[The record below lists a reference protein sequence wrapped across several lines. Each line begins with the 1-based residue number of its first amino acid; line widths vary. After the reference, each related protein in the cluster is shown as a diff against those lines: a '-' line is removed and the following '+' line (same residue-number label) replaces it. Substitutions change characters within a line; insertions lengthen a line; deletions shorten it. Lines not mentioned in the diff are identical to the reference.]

1 MDGHDAVR
9 LMGIIAELERFAEEE
24 MRCQG
29 SLLRPLP
36 VYAFQNECSL
46 TLTVTKC
53 GTGPW
58 GKGCSSRDISVGRF
72 ESDS

>member
-46 TLTVTKC
+46 TDRIH
-53 GTGPW
+53 
-58 GKGCSSRDISVGRF
+58 SSGEI
-72 ESDS
+72 

>member
-1 MDGHDAVR
+1 MEGLLMDGHDAVR

-46 TLTVTKC
+46 TDRIH
-53 GTGPW
+53 
-58 GKGCSSRDISVGRF
+58 SSGEI
-72 ESDS
+72 